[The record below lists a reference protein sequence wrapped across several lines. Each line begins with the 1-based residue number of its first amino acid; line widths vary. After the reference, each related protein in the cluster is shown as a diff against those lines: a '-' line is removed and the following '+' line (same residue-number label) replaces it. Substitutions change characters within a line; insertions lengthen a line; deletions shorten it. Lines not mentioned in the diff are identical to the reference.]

1 MLSISPSHL
10 TFFGLTSKTSPE
22 FRRNLFSQI
31 HQIVFHGKGGYD
43 WGTVYNM
50 PIWLRKYTFS
60 LIRDHYDEEKKNVES
75 ANQPKGQ
82 QNLVDG
88 SGKVSPPQFKQQT
101 SYK

>member
-1 MLSISPSHL
+1 
-10 TFFGLTSKTSPE
+10 
-22 FRRNLFSQI
+22 
-31 HQIVFHGKGGYD
+31 
-43 WGTVYNM
+43 M

-75 ANQPKGQ
+75 ASQPKGQ
-82 QNLVDG
+82 QNLVDS